1 MTEKDLKEKILELLE
16 LAGERELDIIYRI
29 LKNMIGNAQG

>member
-1 MTEKDLKEKILELLE
+1 MGEKDLKGKILELLE

-29 LKNMIGNAQG
+29 LRNMVRNI